1 MTSIAGLINFLVYFS
16 ASIVLL
22 AAFLALYTVIVP
34 LHEWK
39 LIREGNTAV
48 ATVMAAAMIGFSLPL
63 ASAIVHSAGL
73 ADMVM
78 WAAVSSLL
86 QLLCFAAMRLLRRD
100 ASRALADGDMA
111 EAILLSGASVASGI
125 LNAACLS

>member
-63 ASAIVHSAGL
+63 ASAIVNSAGL

-78 WAAVSSLL
+78 SSLL